1 VSQNN
6 IPVDESTAPEV
17 LAFRLRDTLGRG
29 ARRVRIEAGPP
40 LGQLTVLGHLQRRGA
55 LSTNDLAVAERV
67 RPQSMSVTI
76 KSLEKDGFVKKR
88 PHPTDGRQML
98 VEMTPKGIKT
108 LQDIFAIREDWLA
121 HEIRKNLSERQRE
134 ELGRGLDIIQAII
147 DN

>member
-1 VSQNN
+1 MQKK
-6 IPVDESTAPEV
+6 TAADDQDSPEF

-29 ARRVRIEAGPP
+29 ARRVRVEAGPP

-76 KSLEKDGFVKKR
+76 KTLEKDGLVHKR

-108 LQDIFAIREDWLA
+108 LEDIFAIREDWLA

-134 ELGRGLDIIQAII
+134 ELRKGLDIIQAII
-147 DN
+147 EN